1 MLYMF
6 YVHVVPHVVHVVN
19 NVVHCHFAIVCNT
32 VIPVTLRVN
41 GSRNIT
47 VPTGPKCCRIIVTI
61 NKDGGHLVATIS
73 PERDSD
79 HTSSM
84 WRTCPFSRDLFC
96 NLTTVFQEQCWIL
109 QRDRCLHAPRFLSL
123 YHHVFEAKAARTL
136 LRVYIYTHFVTLP

>member
-1 MLYMF
+1 MF

-73 PERDSD
+73 PERNSD
-79 HTSSM
+79 H
-84 WRTCPFSRDLFC
+84 
-96 NLTTVFQEQCWIL
+96 IL
-109 QRDRCLHAPRFLSL
+109 QVA
-123 YHHVFEAKAARTL
+123 HVSIFTG
-136 LRVYIYTHFVTLP
+136 FVLQPNDSISGAVLDFTT